1 MCNNK
6 TVTKIL
12 AIITCLMASNSMA
25 NTAFFSTFEID
36 IPDQWTRSIEAGP
49 SESMGSILSL
59 HPPGVEDVMKV
70 MSFNIP
76 GEVTESRLR
85 NLTNVPYSVPLIWH
99 SWGDLAGFQYDYSED
114 GHSYRQW
121 WLKSEWIV
129 VIVSYQYDS
138 ETDGID
144 SAVID
149 AMVRSITSLSPQ

>member
-1 MCNNK
+1 MRNNK

-85 NLTNVPYSVPLIWH
+85 NLTNVPYSVPLIWN
-99 SWGDLAGFQYDYSED
+99 SWGDLAGFQYDYSE
-114 GHSYRQW
+114 GEQSFRQW
-121 WLKSEWIV
+121 WLTSERIV